1 MRGRYFDADMPSR
14 FHRQQG
20 QSCSDVIMA
29 CALLHAVRA
38 LACLALARALSILPA
53 ISAAIAK
60 RNRSAQSTL
69 QILPLPLPLPLPLRG
84 TLGCA
89 ADGAA
94 RALCVPGYGLRK
106 PLAHR
111 FGVVPFHRHRRASA
125 RWHACFPI
133 SPSRETGRM
142 LDTTAT
148 TPKYIEWM

>member
-29 CALLHAVRA
+29 SALLHAVRA
-38 LACLALARALSILPA
+38 LACFALARALSILPA
-53 ISAAIAK
+53 ISAATAK

-69 QILPLPLPLPLPLRG
+69 QILPLPLPLRG

-125 RWHACFPI
+125 RWHAYF
-133 SPSRETGRM
+133 
-142 LDTTAT
+142 L
-148 TPKYIEWM
+148 